1 MAYTPPP
8 RRRRSVSEFARQG
21 LLDRARGG
29 RSLLATYLPSAVG
42 DRTNFIAGVS
52 PDPAAAE
59 GAGSF
64 LSSIS
69 AARSRP
75 SSLPTPTSSA
85 VTRTITPPPGLKP
98 SDVFKQLQ
106 PSSPVGSAPV
116 PREMFSQPVGGSGQF
131 GPQAAQTQAV
141 QGVQGSTNILQSA
154 TDLAN
159 AQAQRASG
167 EEGPEGVL
175 APAQS
180 FLGRMIG
187 EKGSGKRSDIGR
199 SMMSAGAAM
208 MKGSPDGTFATIGQ
222 GLETGLGGYQALKED
237 RRIQEDRDVAK
248 KRRQEIEAGIDAS
261 IGEVTDAD
269 GNITRR
275 ALTEEEADQVRARGG
290 AEGVE
295 LARVLRQETTY
306 RQAFDDFTV
315 GMDERKKAMWAG
327 LPDAEAFHKAMEWSE
342 GDEARQGRKQLL
354 MTSLGYTEEA
364 AELAS
369 LDAASTQAAIN
380 RGRDIDIQTDGLGQF
395 WIIENGQVL
404 SGAHGSPRAVDPLA
418 QATLDA
424 QREST
429 LWDQSSERRQ
439 TVTDRF
445 KVLRDEVDYLPTLV
459 ENVEAINDEDI
470 EDYFG
475 RFGGMK
481 KFVDE
486 IINPD
491 APKTWK
497 IGNVDNMLTALGI
510 QNLSAFKGAI
520 SEKELATAMQNAGS
534 IAEVKGLLNAIM
546 ARSINNTVMKTTEHM
561 EDARGLDT
569 LLANTT
575 AARTSLATGTGGRFW
590 SDPTAFGFD
599 MGSEGE
605 IGPDGERTG
614 ATGIY
619 GMQRQTDAA
628 MQDWIDQAVG
638 GGGGDVNLAPPGS
651 GVGDD
656 PVSLDWSSRA
666 GGRNVA
672 GRSPIM

>member
-1 MAYTPPP
+1 M
-8 RRRRSVSEFARQG
+8 QG
-21 LLDRARGG
+21 INALG
-29 RSLLATYLPSAVG
+29 T
-42 DRTNFIAGVS
+42 
-52 PDPAAAE
+52 AAAQKVGQPGGPTGPGFE
-59 GAGSF
+59 EMYGA
-64 LSSIS
+64 
-69 AARSRP
+69 
-75 SSLPTPTSSA
+75 T
-85 VTRTITPPPGLKP
+85 
-98 SDVFKQLQ
+98 
-106 PSSPVGSAPV
+106 
-116 PREMFSQPVGGSGQF
+116 GSGPGGATADQ
-131 GPQAAQTQAV
+131 GPQ
-141 QGVQGSTNILQSA
+141 GFMSKIG
-154 TDLAN
+154 
-159 AQAQRASG
+159 G
-167 EEGPEGVL
+167 
-175 APAQS
+175 
-180 FLGRMIG
+180 FLNKPGIG
-187 EKGSGKRSDIGR
+187 Q
-199 SMMSAGAAM
+199 SMMAAGAQM
-208 MKGSPDGTFATIGQ
+208 MRGSPDGTFATIGE
-222 GLETGLGGYQALKED
+222 GLEVGLGKYQGLKED
-237 RRIQEDRDVAK
+237 RRVQEDRDVAK
-248 KRRQEIEAGIDAS
+248 KRREEIEAGIDAS
-261 IGEVTDAD
+261 IGEVLDAE

-275 ALTEEEADQVRARGG
+275 KLTDEEADQVRARGG

-315 GMDERKKAMWAG
+315 GMDPAKKAMWGG
-327 LPDAEAFHKAMEWSE
+327 LPDEQAFHKAMEWAE
-342 GDEARQGRKQLL
+342 GEEGRTGRKQLL
-354 MTSLGYTEEA
+354 MSSLGYTEEA

-369 LDAASTQAAIN
+369 FDAASTQAAIN

-418 QATLDA
+418 QAAMEA

-459 ENVEAINDEDI
+459 ENVEAINDKDI
-470 EDYFG
+470 EDFFG
-475 RFGGMK
+475 TFGGLK
-481 KFVDE
+481 KGLA
-486 IINPD
+486 IWLNPD
-491 APKTWK
+491 DPATWK
-497 IGNVDNMLTALGI
+497 ISNVDNMLTELGI

-534 IAEVKGLLNAIM
+534 IEEVKGLLNAIM
-546 ARSINNTVMKTTEHM
+546 ARSIKSTVMLTEEHM

-575 AARTSLATGTGGRFW
+575 AAQESMRTGTGGRFW

-605 IGPDGERTG
+605 IDPLTGELTG

-651 GVGDD
+651 GVDDD
-656 PVSLDWSSRA
+656 PVSRDRDA
-666 GGRNVA
+666 FARGQVVA
-672 GRSPIM
+672 GRPPGL